1 MGRRQSRES
10 AMQVLYQVDVGKM
23 AVDEALRNTQE
34 NFVLAESDFEFAS
47 QLVYGTLEKMEEL
60 DKTIAGH
67 SREWQLERMAAVDR
81 NILRLAMYEM
91 LYVNDIP
98 PSVSINEA
106 VELAKRFGG
115 KDSGKFINGI
125 LGAFAR
131 RVRETEA

>member
-1 MGRRQSRES
+1 
-10 AMQVLYQVDVGKM
+10 MQVLYQVDVGKM
-23 AVDEALRNTQE
+23 AVDEALRNIQE

-60 DKTIAGH
+60 DKTIAGY

-91 LYVNDIP
+91 LYVDDIP
-98 PSVSINEA
+98 HGVSINEA

-131 RVRETEA
+131 RVGETRA